1 MEKLTNLAKVTQ
13 PERSRARIQLQA
25 VWLQGPCSAKSVD
38 FLPLPLG
45 FFFFP
50 PWAGDCE
57 LWNPSP
63 FRQMRRENLRLFW
76 PYCLHEYFPN
86 WAWQMAPMGSLSSVG
101 FSREGMR
108 PCKLHSAH
116 DCWWKSLDLWPHGLY
131 FWLSSFLGLAAEV
144 SVKAVF
150 IRLTPGNQLLQ
161 ITRELWG
168 YLGLLSK
175 LN

>member
-1 MEKLTNLAKVTQ
+1 MERLTNSAKVTQ
-13 PERSRARIQLQA
+13 PESSRARIQMQA
-25 VWLQGPCSAKSVD
+25 VWLQGPCSTKSVD
-38 FLPLPLG
+38 SVASASWPFFLG
-45 FFFFP
+45 WGCE
-50 PWAGDCE
+50 PWK
-57 LWNPSP
+57 PSP
-63 FRQMRRENLRLFW
+63 FRQLSRENRKLFW
-76 PYCLHEYFPN
+76 PRCLHEYLSN
-86 WAWQMAPMGSLSSVG
+86 WAWWMAPMGSFSSVG

-131 FWLSSFLGLAAEV
+131 FWLSNFLRLAAEV

-161 ITRELWG
+161 IAWELWG